1 MERNNRTTKEST
13 TLTAK
18 GGTKKM
24 GKNTR
29 NQKGFTLVE
38 ILIVVII
45 LAILAGVVIPQ
56 FSSSSDEAKL
66 SVLQSDLATMRGAA
80 ELYYHQHNSTYPGD
94 VTSNYSGHATNALW
108 MVDQLTLYT
117 DVDGE
122 AVATKDATHKY
133 GPYIKKGIPVNPF
146 NDLNTVEV
154 DAVETNLTAAAADG
168 GEGWKFYSKT
178 GQLFADDGAHDT
190 Y

>member
-1 MERNNRTTKEST
+1 MKKTVTLAELTTK
-13 TLTAK
+13 
-18 GGTKKM
+18 GGREMSRKR
-24 GKNTR
+24 R
-29 NQKGFTLVE
+29 NQQGFTLVE

-66 SVLQSDLATMRGAA
+66 SVLQSDLASIRGAF

-94 VTSNYSGHATNALW
+94 VTSNYSGHATNAEW
-108 MVDQLTLYT
+108 FVDQLTLYT
-117 DVDGE
+117 NVSGE
-122 AVATKDATHKY
+122 AVAVKDATHKY

-146 NDLNTVEV
+146 NELNTVQV
-154 DAVETNLTAAAADG
+154 DNTTTNLTTAAADG
-168 GEGWKFYSKT
+168 GQAWKFYCKT
-178 GQLFADDGAHDT
+178 GQLFADDGAHGT

>member
-1 MERNNRTTKEST
+1 MNSQRS
-13 TLTAK
+13 
-18 GGTKKM
+18 
-24 GKNTR
+24 

-94 VTSNYSGHATNALW
+94 VTSNYSQAMLP
-108 MVDQLTLYT
+108 M
-117 DVDGE
+117 
-122 AVATKDATHKY
+122 
-133 GPYIKKGIPVNPF
+133 
-146 NDLNTVEV
+146 LNGWWISSHSTP
-154 DAVETNLTAAAADG
+154 TWTAR
-168 GEGWKFYSKT
+168 
-178 GQLFADDGAHDT
+178 Q
-190 Y
+190 